1 MSANKNI
8 APNQRRFCVFEIS
21 SSGGASELTRLAVHI
36 VGAAVHRQHDY
47 LGTYVDPARIGNVCI
62 GEADATRSDLRWSK
76 TPTFKIAGVA
86 IPA

>member
-1 MSANKNI
+1 L
-8 APNQRRFCVFEIS
+8 CLEIS
-21 SSGGASELTRLAVHI
+21 FFGGASELTRLAVRI

-47 LGTYVDPARIGNVCI
+47 LGTYVDPPWIGNVCI

-76 TPTFKIAGVA
+76 TPTFKIAGIA